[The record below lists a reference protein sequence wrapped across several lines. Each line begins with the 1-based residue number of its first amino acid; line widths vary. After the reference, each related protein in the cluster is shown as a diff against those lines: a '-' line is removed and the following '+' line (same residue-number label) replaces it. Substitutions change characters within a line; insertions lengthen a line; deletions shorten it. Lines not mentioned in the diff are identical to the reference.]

1 MTRGMATVMMA
12 VLVGLT
18 NRVFASESQ
27 VGESLPLRV
36 TLDQVLQLL
45 NDRSPRTAAERA
57 KVDVVAADRI
67 TAGTL
72 PNPTISYGGV
82 HLFAGSSTGAV
93 TSHQFVVDQPL
104 LLFAQRQT
112 RRDLAELNVA
122 AEQGRVDASLAERR
136 FAVRQAFASLLAR
149 QEELRILQQSHV
161 ELQRVQEV
169 VHGRASEGD
178 RSEYDVLRIDTEART
193 LDIEVRNATTEAE
206 NASGHLAA
214 IMGFSGWRPQAD
226 GSLQPGNT
234 PTDFDVLWDAT
245 QRRRPELV
253 ALQRQETA
261 ARGELVL
268 AHRER
273 LPVPV
278 VSGGVVTTREVDGT
292 SAYFG
297 ASLPLPLF
305 DRNRGAI
312 ARATAEVD
320 ARTRAVNAEV
330 AEARAEV
337 ERTRATFVSKR
348 ETLATIENDLLDQVP
363 TLRRMAEDAYRE
375 GRDGILELLDAN
387 RSLKEIQLLHL
398 KQLETTKLAEEEL
411 LAVAGLNA
419 PPAP

>member
-1 MTRGMATVMMA
+1 
-12 VLVGLT
+12 
-18 NRVFASESQ
+18 
-27 VGESLPLRV
+27 
-36 TLDQVLQLL
+36 
-45 NDRSPRTAAERA
+45 
-57 KVDVVAADRI
+57 
-67 TAGTL
+67 
-72 PNPTISYGGV
+72 
-82 HLFAGSSTGAV
+82 
-93 TSHQFVVDQPL
+93 
-104 LLFAQRQT
+104 
-112 RRDLAELNVA
+112 
-122 AEQGRVDASLAERR
+122 
-136 FAVRQAFASLLAR
+136 
-149 QEELRILQQSHV
+149 
-161 ELQRVQEV
+161 
-169 VHGRASEGD
+169 
-178 RSEYDVLRIDTEART
+178 
-193 LDIEVRNATTEAE
+193 
-206 NASGHLAA
+206 
-214 IMGFSGWRPQAD
+214 
-226 GSLQPGNT
+226 
-234 PTDFDVLWDAT
+234 
-245 QRRRPELV
+245 
-253 ALQRQETA
+253 
-261 ARGELVL
+261 
-268 AHRER
+268 
-273 LPVPV
+273 V